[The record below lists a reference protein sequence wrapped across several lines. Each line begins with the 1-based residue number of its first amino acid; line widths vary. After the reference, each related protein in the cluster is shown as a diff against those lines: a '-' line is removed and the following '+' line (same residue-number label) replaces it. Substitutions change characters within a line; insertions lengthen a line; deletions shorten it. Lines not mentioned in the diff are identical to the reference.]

1 MNLRRSPLR
10 TRSLGTRLMDF
21 MRLMG
26 LVALPSL
33 SAGCAS
39 VTPNY
44 DAKFGMAVR
53 DAKLAMTISP
63 DAGTAPDLVAGLDG
77 KSAREALIHYQNTFK
92 VQPPAVNVIN
102 LGGTFGR

>member
-1 MNLRRSPLR
+1 MKRRTLRQLAQH
-10 TRSLGTRLMDF
+10 LGASHV
-21 MRLMG
+21 G
-26 LVALPSL
+26 LIGIVGL

-44 DAKFGMAVR
+44 DAKFGAAVR
-53 DAKLAMTISP
+53 DAKVAMTISP
-63 DAGTAPDLVAGLDG
+63 NAGATEDLVAGLDG
-77 KSAREALIHYQNTFK
+77 KSASEALTHYQNTFK